1 MSLSPQGASR
11 RALAWSA
18 PLIIASTAIPA
29 YAASTRTVQPTVSG
43 NGHAYHN
50 TTQSAIYDGSK
61 RYWLTTF
68 DQRNPYSVVVYYTLP
83 TDVITNV
90 AVTYWLP
97 EDNLSFTAVTSNG
110 WTTPVRDTSK
120 ANVTT
125 TQGIVE
131 YAYTSYYKGSVTAVK
146 GTTAFPTYMFVATG
160 TDARDWS
167 ALKVKYRYQYTATVN
182 GVVSTK
188 SPDQYFYRPV

>member
-1 MSLSPQGASR
+1 MSISQHKVSR

-18 PLIIASTAIPA
+18 PIVAATAAIPA
-29 YAASTRTVQPTVSG
+29 YAASTRTQQPVVSG

-50 TTQSAIYDGSK
+50 TDKNAIYDGSK

-68 DQRNPYSVVVYYTLP
+68 SQRNPYSVVVYYTLP
-83 TDVITNV
+83 TDVITDV

-97 EDNLSFTAVTSNG
+97 EDNLSFSAVTSNG
-110 WTTPVRDTSK
+110 WSTPTRDYTKPTVTTP
-120 ANVTT
+120 
-125 TQGIVE
+125 QGIVE
-131 YAYTSYYKGSVTAVK
+131 YAYTSYYKGSLAAVK

-160 TDARDWS
+160 TDTRDWS

>member
-1 MSLSPQGASR
+1 MSIPQNNVSR

-18 PLIIASTAIPA
+18 PIVVASAAIPA
-29 YAASTRTVQPTVSG
+29 YAASTRTQQPVVSG

-50 TTQSAIYDGSK
+50 TDQNAIYDGSK

-68 DQRNPYSVVVYYTLP
+68 NQRNPYSVVVYYTLP
-83 TDVITNV
+83 TDIITDV

-97 EDNLSFTAVTSNG
+97 ESNLTFSAVTSNG
-110 WTTPVRDTSK
+110 WTTPTRDYTKPS
-120 ANVTT
+120 VTT
-125 TQGIVE
+125 PQGVVE
-131 YAYTSYYKGSVTAVK
+131 YAYTSYYTGSLAAVK

-160 TDARDWS
+160 TDTRDWS
-167 ALKVKYRYQYTATVN
+167 TLKIKYRYQYTATVN